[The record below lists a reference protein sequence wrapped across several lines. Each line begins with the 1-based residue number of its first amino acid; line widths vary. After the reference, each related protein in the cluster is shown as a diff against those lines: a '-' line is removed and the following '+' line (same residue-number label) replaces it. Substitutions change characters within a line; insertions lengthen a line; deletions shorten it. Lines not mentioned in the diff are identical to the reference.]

1 MKGNPAKLGTIQGT
15 SGYNSA
21 LKQMIISRE
30 DAYTE
35 ENMGKTDYEAY
46 VSELNN
52 PDEGYKDN
60 KVHGNWEISADGKQY
75 RRTHDSKTGVETP
88 DSKWQALDND
98 TKYEKAMS
106 KQRWKQGNKNAG
118 GNLNDLVRIRN
129 TYTKGTQA
137 WVDAQNKINKSLGSN
152 KVYEVTVKTP
162 KKEKKML
169 KKEIKNKN
177 KVAWGK
183 GQRNIFGVKKDKSKR
198 NRKTWWN
205 PWD

>member
-1 MKGNPAKLGTIQGT
+1 MAFKMKGSPAKLGTIQGT

-21 LKQMIISRE
+21 LKQMVISRE
-30 DAYTE
+30 EAYESIPDDYTYKLKKTGE
-35 ENMGKTDYEAY
+35 ETHTLGKDERKGDLTISSDGKTASSTVNSKGEDK
-46 VSELNN
+46 SISFTLR
-52 PDEGYKDN
+52 PDELKHH
-60 KVHGNWEISADGKQY
+60 KSI
-75 RRTHDSKTGVETP
+75 
-88 DSKWQALDND
+88 LD
-98 TKYEKAMS
+98 A
-106 KQRWKQGNKNAG
+106 RWKKANKSTG
-118 GNLNDLVRIRN
+118 GNLNDLVRMRN

-152 KVYEVTVKTP
+152 KVHEVTVKTP

-177 KVAWGK
+177 KVDWGK